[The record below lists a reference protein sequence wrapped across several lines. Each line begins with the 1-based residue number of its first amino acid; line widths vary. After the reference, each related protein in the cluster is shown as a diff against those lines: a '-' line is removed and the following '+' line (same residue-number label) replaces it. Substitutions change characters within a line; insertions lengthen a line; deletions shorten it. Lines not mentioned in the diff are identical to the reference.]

1 MDDTEEVAIPWV
13 HNDGGYAGRT
23 TKRGR
28 FIPGNGVVRAIA
40 IATGGNYH
48 DVNRELQNRQYEYV
62 RGLRSGRIK
71 EKGASINEVGVWPDV
86 SKKYLLDNGWRWTPT
101 MSIGSG
107 TTMHL
112 TYEEI
117 PDRPLFIAKVSRG
130 LVTVINGV
138 VQDIGDP
145 SREGT
150 RAVYGYYWPDWGAA
164 GLGC

>member
-28 FIPGNGVVRAIA
+28 FIPGNGVVRAIV

-48 DVNRELQNRQYEYV
+48 DVQRELQKLQGEYV
-62 RGLRSGRIK
+62 RRARSSRITDRSDWI
-71 EKGASINEVGVWPDV
+71 EDVGVYNDV
-86 SKKYLLDNGWRWTPT
+86 SKKYLLDRGWRWTPT
-101 MSIGSG
+101 MHIGSG

-117 PDRPLFIAKVSRG
+117 PDRPLFIARVSRN

-138 VQDIGDP
+138 VQDIYDP
-145 SREGT
+145 SRDGT
-150 RAVYGYYWPDWGAA
+150 RAIYGYYWPDWGAVK
-164 GLGC
+164 G